1 MHYYKFNIGDYA
13 SHTKSL
19 SPIEDIAYRRLMDE
33 YYLHEQPL
41 IGCSTDVARSIGMRD
56 YADDVAYILGRF
68 FQSDGD
74 VWRHKRIDREIEQY
88 HNQIEAK
95 SRAGKASARARQAKA
110 SGHPNNTSSTDDEH
124 PLNSVEQTNNQEP
137 VTKNQSK
144 IPVNEIVDLFNRA
157 FPELPQVKLVSA
169 NRRKAVRG
177 RWTEHKN
184 MQTLEQWEKFFS
196 YVRKSDFLM
205 GRTSNPWS
213 GLSFDWIMKSANM
226 LKIIEGN
233 YHADQH

>member
-56 YADDVAYILGRF
+56 YADDVAYILNRF

-144 IPVNEIVDLFNRA
+144 IPVNEIVDLFNIS
-157 FPELPQVKLVSA
+157 FPELPQVQKVTPARSRA
-169 NRRKAVRG
+169 VKA
-177 RWTEHKN
+177 RWAEHKT
-184 MQTLEQWEKFFS
+184 MQDIERWKAFFG
-196 YVRKSDFLM
+196 YIRQSDFLM
-205 GRTSNPWS
+205 GRS
-213 GLSFDWIMKSANM
+213 GNGWAGLTFDWITKSSNF

-233 YHADQH
+233 YHNVN